1 MLIFTFI
8 HRYNHYGDFYHTN
21 LSDIHHGKGENIMKW
36 IKNLKMNQKFTLLLI
51 VTLISLLLIGGIS
64 FMQFNKMGNS
74 LEDMYDNKLT
84 PIETVS
90 ELRSNSIFVRLALIE
105 LMVNTEK
112 ERNEELLTAVDE
124 RIKTNQELRA
134 SYNTDDPSE
143 LERLDR
149 INELSSEFQ
158 PFKEQ
163 LLGLAKENQNAESY
177 ALYVAE
183 VAPILNEIDDIYTQI
198 IEINSEDAKAVNDQ
212 NEKDIQSSTT
222 LLLVIIAIAL
232 VLYIGLSWIIS
243 QLISKPTKEME
254 SLMKQA
260 EQGDL
265 TVQSTY
271 VSKDEMGTLAHSF
284 NEMLN
289 QLKGLIMKVRES
301 SDHVAASSEQLI
313 ASAEETSNASQHI
326 AEASTFLAA
335 GAENAVAATDE
346 ISVATQ
352 ETAVSIGQIANSIS
366 LVSEHS
372 KSTTEESERG
382 NVALNKTIEQ
392 MKSINNTV
400 LASSSVIKGL
410 GNRSAEIEKI
420 VGVIS
425 GISEQTNLLALN
437 AAIEAARAGE
447 NGKGFAVVA
456 EEVRKLAEESRRSA
470 EQITHLIS
478 DIQNNTMEA
487 VASMEQCTSEV
498 ESGLHLITETGESF
512 GKILHS
518 AKDVSTKSEE
528 VSATSEEIAAAVEQ
542 MSSQI
547 QNVSKSAEEASANSQ
562 TVAAGAEEQLA
573 SMEEI
578 TASSHA
584 LAKMAE
590 DLRNVVNTFKIS

>member
-1 MLIFTFI
+1 
-8 HRYNHYGDFYHTN
+8 
-21 LSDIHHGKGENIMKW
+21 MKW
-36 IKNLKMNQKFTLLLI
+36 IKNLKMSQKFALLLV
-51 VTLISLLLIGGIS
+51 VTLFSLLLIGGIS
-64 FMQFNKMGNS
+64 FFQFNKMGKQ

-105 LMVNTEK
+105 LMINTEK
-112 ERNEELLTAVDE
+112 ERNEVLLTAVDE
-124 RIKTNQELRA
+124 RIKANQELRA
-134 SYNTDDPSE
+134 SYNTNDSAE
-143 LERLDR
+143 LKLLDR
-149 INELSSEFQ
+149 INELAAEFQ
-158 PFKEQ
+158 PYKEEI
-163 LLGLAKENQNAESY
+163 LELARENHNAESY
-177 ALYVAE
+177 SLYVAE
-183 VAPILNEIDDIYTQI
+183 VAPILNEIDDLYTQV
-198 IEINSEDAKAVNDQ
+198 IEINSADAKTVNDQ
-212 NEKDIQSSTT
+212 NEKDIHTSTT
-222 LLLVIIAIAL
+222 LLISVIVIAL
-232 VLYIGLSWIIS
+232 VLYVGLSWIIA
-243 QLISKPTKEME
+243 QLISKPTKQMAE
-254 SLMKQA
+254 LMKQA

-265 TVQSTY
+265 TVQSPY
-271 VSKDEMGTLAHSF
+271 MSKDEIGSLAHSF

-289 QLKGLIMKVRES
+289 QLKDLIMKVRES

-335 GAENAVAATDE
+335 GSESAVAATDE
-346 ISVATQ
+346 ISVSTQ
-352 ETAVSIGQIANSIS
+352 ETALSIGQNANSIS
-366 LVSEHS
+366 LISEHS
-372 KSTTEESERG
+372 NTTTEESERG

-400 LASSSVIKGL
+400 QTSSNVIKDL
-410 GNRSAEIEKI
+410 GNRSSEIEKI

-447 NGKGFAVVA
+447 HGKGFAVVA

-470 EQITHLIS
+470 EQITHLIQ
-478 DIQNNTMEA
+478 DIQNSTTEA
-487 VASMEQCTSEV
+487 VASMDQCTSEV
-498 ESGLHLITETGESF
+498 ETGLHLINETGESF

-518 AKDVSTKSEE
+518 ATDVSNKSQE
-528 VSATSEEIAAAVEQ
+528 VSATSEQIAASVEQ
-542 MSSQI
+542 MTHKILS
-547 QNVSKSAEEASANSQ
+547 VSKSAEEAAANSQ

-578 TASSHA
+578 TASAHA

>member
-1 MLIFTFI
+1 M
-8 HRYNHYGDFYHTN
+8 R
-21 LSDIHHGKGENIMKW
+21 W
-36 IKNLKMNQKFTLLLI
+36 IKNLKMSQKFALLLV
-51 VTLISLLLIGGIS
+51 VTLISLLLIGSIS
-64 FMQFNKMGNS
+64 FIQFTKMGNS

-90 ELRSNSIFVRLALIE
+90 ELRSNSLYVRLALIE
-105 LMVNTEK
+105 LMINTDK
-112 ERNEELLTAVDE
+112 ARTDELLTAVDE
-124 RIKTNQELRA
+124 RTKTNQELRA
-134 SYNTDDPSE
+134 SYSTDDPQE
-143 LERLDR
+143 LELLDKV
-149 INELSSEFQ
+149 NSLAAEFQ
-158 PFKEQ
+158 PYKEEILNLVKQ
-163 LLGLAKENQNAESY
+163 DRNDESY

-183 VAPILNEIDDIYTQI
+183 VAPLLNEIDDNYTQVI
-198 IEINSEDAKAVNDQ
+198 DINSEDAKSVNTQ
-212 NEKDIQSSTT
+212 NEKDIHSSMI
-222 LLLVIIAIAL
+222 LLIAVIAIAL
-232 VLYIGLSWIIS
+232 VFYVGISWIIA

-254 SLMKQA
+254 ELMKKA

-271 VSKDEMGTLAHSF
+271 VAKDEMGSLAHSF

-289 QLKGLIMKVRES
+289 QLKVLIMKVRDS

-335 GAENAVAATDE
+335 GAEGAVAATDE
-346 ISVATQ
+346 IATSTQ
-352 ETAVSIGQIANSIS
+352 KTALSIGEIASSIS

-372 KSTTEESERG
+372 NVTTEESERG
-382 NVALNKTIEQ
+382 NVALSKTINQ

-400 LASSSVIKGL
+400 QASARVIKDL
-410 GNRSAEIEKI
+410 GNRSSEIEKI

-470 EQITHLIS
+470 EQITHLIL
-478 DIQNNTMEA
+478 DIQNSTTEA
-487 VASMEQCTSEV
+487 VASMDQCTTEV
-498 ESGLHLITETGESF
+498 ETGLHLINETGESF
-512 GKILHS
+512 EKILNS
-518 AKDVSTKSEE
+518 ATDVSKKSIE
-528 VSATSEEIAAAVEQ
+528 VSATSEQIAASVEQ
-542 MSSQI
+542 MSSMI
-547 QNVSKSAEEASANSQ
+547 VNVSKSAEEASANSQ

-578 TASSHA
+578 TASAHA

-590 DLRNVVNTFKIS
+590 DLKGVVNTFKIS